1 MSHLNSR
8 ALVLYTFS
16 RILDELERVKSKYG
30 RLNRF
35 EKEFKKAIGTV
46 DARMRVPV
54 SVGIDP
60 ALRNAIDAM
69 TPFNI
74 DTYPSIDTEKAQEG
88 I

>member
-8 ALVLYTFS
+8 ALVFYTFS
-16 RILDELERVKSKYG
+16 HIIDELERSKGKYG

-35 EKEFKKAIGTV
+35 ERDFKKAAGTL

-60 ALRNAIDAM
+60 ILKAAIDAI
-69 TPFNI
+69 TPFPVDI
-74 DTYPSIDTEKAQEG
+74 YPSQDIEKADEG